1 MKRTEL
7 ESFIMETYNAEADY
21 PWLKYPNYEVFRHC
35 NNRKWFALI
44 MDVPKNKLGL
54 QGEEMLE
61 VVNFKC
67 DPILIGT
74 LREEPGFFPAYHMSK
89 DILIHAQLFSYAFFF
104 ERLFIV
110 DLQNVRR
117 AVSNIYDHIHACHV
131 VKIFRDC
138 SISLWINKAA
148 DYGEMVTNVI
158 VLAVNVRL
166 FQKILSCAFTL
177 NCEHSGGTAYR
188 KIIKTTP

>member
-1 MKRTEL
+1 MKRSEL

-54 QGEEMLE
+54 QGEEVLE

-89 DILIHAQLFSYAFFF
+89 DSWITVALDGSVSDDKIKMLLDTSYEATASKTHKKCWQFKFVGLNYRKLN
-104 ERLFIV
+104 EKFIIEFV
-110 DLQNVRR
+110 LTVG
-117 AVSNIYDHIHACHV
+117 
-131 VKIFRDC
+131 IF
-138 SISLWINKAA
+138 W
-148 DYGEMVTNVI
+148 Y
-158 VLAVNVRL
+158 
-166 FQKILSCAFTL
+166 FQKGKQTWRM
-177 NCEHSGGTAYR
+177 N
-188 KIIKTTP
+188 

>member
-1 MKRTEL
+1 METKIEIGSCRGEVMKRSEL

-54 QGEEMLE
+54 QGEEVLE

-74 LREEPGFFPAYHMSK
+74 VREEPGFFPAYHMSK
-89 DILIHAQLFSYAFFF
+89 DSWITVALDGSVSDDKIKMLLDTSYEA
-104 ERLFIV
+104 
-110 DLQNVRR
+110 
-117 AVSNIYDHIHACHV
+117 
-131 VKIFRDC
+131 
-138 SISLWINKAA
+138 
-148 DYGEMVTNVI
+148 
-158 VLAVNVRL
+158 
-166 FQKILSCAFTL
+166 
-177 NCEHSGGTAYR
+177 TAS
-188 KIIKTTP
+188 KTHKKC